1 MAIQARRGN
10 EADYL
15 PSRMVSAEF
24 GVSVDVGKVHIA
36 FAPGNSKTLMTE
48 EDAKEQILEA
58 TKKATVEAQA
68 WAHGNSYTKSNVL
81 TETIAV
87 PSATNTV
94 TLSSVPDEVAS
105 VTVGGT
111 KVYDYSISGATI
123 TLPFQTESNVEV
135 KYVKYETVDNS
146 KDNAKYYSEQA
157 SNSATAAA
165 TSENNASTSAQ
176 SAAVSAQAASN
187 SQTAA
192 KTSEVNAKTSE
203 VKAKSSEDK
212 AKVSEEAALNSENNA
227 KTSEEASKT
236 SETNALTSEVKAK
249 SSEEAA
255 KVSETNAKTSEDNSK
270 ANEYNSEAW
279 AVGER
284 NGVAVDSSDKTYQ
297 NNSKWY
303 SEQSHNSEL
312 AAKTS
317 ADEAENALTE
327 VKNYAGIVVPK
338 LYFDEETGIL
348 YKSAD
353 AKKCEVYFDEDDG
366 ALYYKFSA

>member
-111 KVYDYSISGATI
+111 NVYDYSISGATI

-176 SAAVSAQAASN
+176 SAAVSAQAASD

-192 KTSEVNAKTSE
+192 KTSEVNAK
-203 VKAKSSEDK
+203 
-212 AKVSEEAALNSENNA
+212 
-227 KTSEEASKT
+227 
-236 SETNALTSEVKAK
+236 TSEVKAK